1 MKKNS
6 SQYNWM
12 CLKKC
17 ITLYI
22 VSFNSAFYHFFRET
36 TEVLPEREI
45 RFNAKLGHST
55 NYSQNKV
62 EMEMKISLL
71 KMTSPALNNGNGQKE
86 SSNKGSNAT
95 LPQSPARSANE
106 ASGSSSST
114 SALVA
119 PWRVFKMQLKGLL
132 GVLGVDGMEP
142 EEHREL
148 GDFKLEPL
156 NFLINRIGND
166 FRTIFSR
173 IACEDWVG
181 ETESI
186 LQGKKNY

>member
-1 MKKNS
+1 MVSPDKARSGSLSRYFDYVRRKTKKKNEFLCP
-6 SQYNWM
+6 QQ
-12 CLKKC
+12 
-17 ITLYI
+17 
-22 VSFNSAFYHFFRET
+22 
-36 TEVLPEREI
+36 
-45 RFNAKLGHST
+45 KLQ
-55 NYSQNKV
+55 NYQKRPF
-62 EMEMKISLL
+62 EEKL

-132 GVLGVDGMEP
+132 GVFGVDGMEP